1 MHLFVYVII
10 QQIFREHVR
19 ACGIGVLPKFPV
31 GVTERGWEALAVEG
45 TECCKQVTGQAGS
58 VNF

>member
-1 MHLFVYVII
+1 MHLFVHVII

-31 GVTERGWEALAVEG
+31 GVTERGWEALAVVG
-45 TECCKQVTGQAGS
+45 TEKENNLGGVDE
-58 VNF
+58 